1 MSTYMLTLILRLSM
15 NFRFQIVIVLDKEDI
30 AKKIGTRIVQLR
42 EKKGWTQSDLA
53 RACMKDRQSIER
65 IESGKTNPTLFTL
78 HEIAQALEITVSDL
92 TKNLG

>member
-1 MSTYMLTLILRLSM
+1 
-15 NFRFQIVIVLDKEDI
+15 
-30 AKKIGTRIVQLR
+30 
-42 EKKGWTQSDLA
+42 
-53 RACMKDRQSIER
+53 MKDRQSIER